1 MTDLARRTFIGA
13 GAAALLASP
22 LAATIRLARKR
33 RDGLYAFPED
43 GPPLIDFT
51 RWIDKPVKLRSAEIY
66 KLNAVDQ
73 FVRVVSEDGV
83 EGVCMGNSRLEEV
96 VSLFKLAVLPGFIG
110 QDVRDLQAIIQR
122 TYRAQV
128 KFAGLPFWTALGHL
142 ELAIWD
148 MLGKTA
154 QQRCVTFMGP
164 VVRTEIPLYASSL
177 DRKTSP
183 EEEVANMQ
191 KAVAALGVDAIKI
204 KVGNRLSY
212 NEDAAPMRSEKLV
225 ALARKTFGDA
235 MTIYAD
241 ANGSYDAPR
250 AIELCRMLEDNGVA
264 ILEEPCPHED
274 PEMTKQVTDRV
285 RKIKIAGGEQDG
297 RMEQWRW
304 YLEHRGLDLLQ
315 PDFMYNG
322 GMVRTLMV
330 QKMAAA
336 AGIGVAPHFPQS
348 GASSA
353 QLIHFAAYAPNL
365 HGYQEYRAR
374 PHKHD
379 FAHSPRIAPRNGK
392 LSLPEGPGWGVEF
405 DPALWKLAERI
416 A

>member
-1 MTDLARRTFIGA
+1 
-13 GAAALLASP
+13 
-22 LAATIRLARKR
+22 
-33 RDGLYAFPED
+33 
-43 GPPLIDFT
+43 
-51 RWIDKPVKLRSAEIY
+51 
-66 KLNAVDQ
+66 
-73 FVRVVSEDGV
+73 
-83 EGVCMGNSRLEEV
+83 
-96 VSLFKLAVLPGFIG
+96 
-110 QDVRDLQAIIQR
+110 
-122 TYRAQV
+122 
-128 KFAGLPFWTALGHL
+128 
-142 ELAIWD
+142 
-148 MLGKTA
+148 
-154 QQRCVTFMGP
+154 
-164 VVRTEIPLYASSL
+164 
-177 DRKTSP
+177 
-183 EEEVANMQ
+183 
-191 KAVAALGVDAIKI
+191 
-204 KVGNRLSY
+204 
-212 NEDAAPMRSEKLV
+212 MRSEKLV

-250 AIELCRMLEDNGVA
+250 AIELCRMLDDNGVA

-274 PEMTKQVTDRV
+274 PEMTKQVKDRV

-304 YLEHRGLDLLQ
+304 YLEHRGLDVLQ

-322 GMVRTLMV
+322 GMIRTLMV
-330 QKMAAA
+330 QKMAER
-336 AGIGVAPHFPQS
+336 AGVGVAPHFPQS

-379 FAHSPRIAPRNGK
+379 FAHSPRILPCNGK
-392 LSLPEGPGWGVEF
+392 LSLPNGPGWGVEF